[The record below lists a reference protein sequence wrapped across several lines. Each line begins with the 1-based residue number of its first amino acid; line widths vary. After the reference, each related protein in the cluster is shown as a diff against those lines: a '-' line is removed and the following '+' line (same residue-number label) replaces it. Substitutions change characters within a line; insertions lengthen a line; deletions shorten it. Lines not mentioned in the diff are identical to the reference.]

1 MAGGEAELGAVF
13 GASPVEHGAP
23 ELGADALTAD
33 GAIGDEI
40 FEVGDST
47 DDGPH
52 DDAESGDADDF
63 ASVVDGE
70 EHIVKGGIDKISEPL
85 FGDFAAVF
93 TAAG

>member
-13 GASPVEHGAP
+13 GAGPVEHGVP

-40 FEVGDST
+40 FEIGDSM

-70 EHIVKGGIDKISEPL
+70 EHIVIVGGDEIVEPFL
-85 FGDFAAVF
+85 GDFAAVF